1 MGLLDLGKKRAQ
13 HDGTEVYEINLTGLF
28 LQVYEDRL
36 AATVA
41 LNPTTTVF
49 YSQITRVDFSEP
61 MLFGDGWLDIDY
73 PGAPKRKKG
82 ETRFTFTKKHLNE
95 MIEIKNYIQKRIEEI
110 NNQVKEERRLQNNGS
125 SADEILK
132 LKQLL
137 DMGAITQEEFDEQKK
152 KILG

>member
-1 MGLLDLGKKRAQ
+1 
-13 HDGTEVYEINLTGLF
+13 
-28 LQVYEDRL
+28 
-36 AATVA
+36 
-41 LNPTTTVF
+41 
-49 YSQITRVDFSEP
+49 
-61 MLFGDGWLDIDY
+61 
-73 PGAPKRKKG
+73 
-82 ETRFTFTKKHLNE
+82 

-152 KILG
+152 KLLG

>member
-1 MGLLDLGKKRAQ
+1 
-13 HDGTEVYEINLTGLF
+13 
-28 LQVYEDRL
+28 
-36 AATVA
+36 
-41 LNPTTTVF
+41 
-49 YSQITRVDFSEP
+49 

-95 MIEIKNYIQKRIEEI
+95 MIEIKNFIQEKVAKAHMPNI
-110 NNQVKEERRLQNNGS
+110 NIQNSVTGS

>member
-1 MGLLDLGKKRAQ
+1 M
-13 HDGTEVYEINLTGLF
+13 
-28 LQVYEDRL
+28 
-36 AATVA
+36 
-41 LNPTTTVF
+41 
-49 YSQITRVDFSEP
+49 
-61 MLFGDGWLDIDY
+61 
-73 PGAPKRKKG
+73 
-82 ETRFTFTKKHLNE
+82 E